1 MGPYS
6 KKVQQRRADAIKY
19 LLSTNPQMDNYM
31 KSIWESKL
39 NGLAQNED
47 EYNKRIKQI
56 YSPLKPKHRI
66 WNRYGT
72 E

>member
-6 KKVQQRRADAIKY
+6 EKVQQRRADAIKY

-31 KSIWESKL
+31 KSVWESKL

-72 E
+72 G

>member
-6 KKVQQRRADAIKY
+6 EKVQQRRADAIKY

-31 KSIWESKL
+31 KSVWESKL

-47 EYNKRIKQI
+47 EYNQRVKQV
-56 YSPLKPKHRI
+56 YSLMKPQNKG
-66 WNRYGT
+66 WVTY

>member
-6 KKVQQRRADAIKY
+6 EKVQQRRADAIKY

-31 KSIWESKL
+31 KSVWESKL

-47 EYNKRIKQI
+47 EYNQRIKQV
-56 YSPLKPKHRI
+56 YSLLKPKHRG
-66 WNRYGT
+66 WVTY

>member
-6 KKVQQRRADAIKY
+6 EKIQQKRADAIKH
-19 LLSTNPQMDNYM
+19 LLATNPQMDEYM
-31 KSIWESKL
+31 KSVWESKL

-47 EYNKRIKQI
+47 EYNKRIKQV
-56 YSPLKPKHRI
+56 YSLLKPKHRG
-66 WNRYGT
+66 WVTY

>member
-6 KKVQQRRADAIKY
+6 EKIQQKRADAIKH
-19 LLSTNPQMDNYM
+19 LLATNPQMDDYM
-31 KSIWESKL
+31 KSVWESKL

-47 EYNKRIKQI
+47 EYNQRVKQV
-56 YSPLKPKHRI
+56 YSSLKPKHTGWI
-66 WNRYGT
+66 TY

>member
-6 KKVQQRRADAIKY
+6 EKVQQRRADAIKY

>member
-6 KKVQQRRADAIKY
+6 EKVQQQRADVIKH
-19 LLSTNPQMDNYM
+19 LLATNPQMDNYM
-31 KSIWESKL
+31 KAVWESKL

-72 E
+72 G

>member
-6 KKVQQRRADAIKY
+6 EKVQQRRADAIKY

-72 E
+72 G

>member
-6 KKVQQRRADAIKY
+6 EKVQQRRADAIKY
-19 LLSTNPQMDNYM
+19 LLSTNPQMDKYM

>member
-6 KKVQQRRADAIKY
+6 EKVQQRRADAIKY

-31 KSIWESKL
+31 KSVWESKL

-66 WNRYGT
+66 
-72 E
+72 